1 MTSEQNSLLIDI
13 GGSEEKIPVLL
24 IKSRTYN
31 VLVTSPHDIFLSLW
45 KYSVPYD
52 EARLYQLLLKTESL
66 DTAVLEL

>member
-1 MTSEQNSLLIDI
+1 MTSEQNSLVIDI
-13 GGSEEKIPVLL
+13 GGSEEKIL

-52 EARLYQLLLKTESL
+52 EALLYQLLLKTESL

>member
-1 MTSEQNSLLIDI
+1 MTSEQNSLVIDI
-13 GGSEEKIPVLL
+13 GGSEEKIL

-52 EARLYQLLLKTESL
+52 EALLYQLVLKTESL

>member
-1 MTSEQNSLLIDI
+1 MTSEQNSLVIDI
-13 GGSEEKIPVLL
+13 GGSEEKIL

-52 EARLYQLLLKTESL
+52 EALLYQLLLKNESL

>member
-1 MTSEQNSLLIDI
+1 MTSEQNSLVIDI
-13 GGSEEKIPVLL
+13 GGSEEEIRVLL
-24 IKSRTYN
+24 IKSRIYN

-45 KYSVPYD
+45 KCSVPYD